1 MLKYRLIFEKTD
13 SAVFVSH
20 LDTMRTLQRV
30 FRRADIPVK
39 YSQGFN
45 PHPIMSIVLPLSVG
59 QSSICEVL
67 DFESESALNLKE
79 LPPRLTPFCPRG
91 IRITDARLALGKP
104 AAIKWVEVTGTLYGL
119 TQSSDIAAICAS
131 DAAVTKKTKKGELNL
146 TLSECVRQPELSA
159 NADGTHTL
167 RLFIS
172 AQEPSFNPELLGQVL
187 GYGRAEYTRLS
198 LRTEVF
204 DIWL

>member
-13 SAVFVSH
+13 TAVFISH
-20 LDTMRTLQRV
+20 LDTMRTLQRI

-45 PHPIMSIVLPLSVG
+45 PHPIMSVVLPLSVG
-59 QSSICEVL
+59 QSSLCEVL

-79 LPPRLTPFCPRG
+79 LPGRLTPFCPHG
-91 IRITDARLALGKP
+91 IRITDARLALGKIS
-104 AAIKWVEVTGTLYGL
+104 AIKWVEVTGTLYGL
-119 TQSSDIAAICAS
+119 TQSPDLAALCGSGATI
-131 DAAVTKKTKKGELNL
+131 TKKTKKGELQL

-159 NADGTHTL
+159 NADGSQTL

-172 AQEPSFNPELLGQVL
+172 AQEPSFNPELLRQVL
-187 GYGRAEYTRLS
+187 GYARAEYRRVS
-198 LRTEVF
+198 LRTADFEG
-204 DIWL
+204 WA